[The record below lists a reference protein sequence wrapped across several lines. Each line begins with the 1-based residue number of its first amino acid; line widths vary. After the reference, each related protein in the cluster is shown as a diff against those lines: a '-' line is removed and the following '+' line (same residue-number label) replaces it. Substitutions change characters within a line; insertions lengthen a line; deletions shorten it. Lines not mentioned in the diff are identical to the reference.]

1 MVGPATISVIVF
13 RLVFVV
19 VLVPTVAIMV
29 AARRLVLVGVVAL
42 FLDLAVR
49 ILASLFP
56 VRTGNGAVRMRGHGV
71 LALAATGPT
80 VPIRC
85 GTG

>member
-1 MVGPATISVIVF
+1 MIRPATISVIMF
-13 RLVFVV
+13 RLVLVV
-19 VLVPTVAIMV
+19 VLVTTVAIMI

-42 FLDLAVR
+42 FLELAVWV
-49 ILASLFP
+49 LAGLFS

-71 LALAATGPT
+71 LALTATGPT
-80 VPIRC
+80 RRISC